1 MLAVPQ
7 LMPLCL
13 TPKRTTDSSDY
24 ILQSKVAL
32 LRTSHRF
39 VYWPQCI
46 YSGDP
51 ILLSQ
56 FVLATVHLQWRFH
69 PTVPRSALSP
79 EVSHDG

>member
-1 MLAVPQ
+1 MLTIITIWIVKMRMCMWTEFA
-7 LMPLCL
+7 LMATRGEL
-13 TPKRTTDSSDY
+13 
-24 ILQSKVAL
+24 
-32 LRTSHRF
+32 HRF

-56 FVLATVHLQWRFH
+56 FVLVTMHLQWRFH
-69 PTVPRSALSP
+69 STVPRSALLP